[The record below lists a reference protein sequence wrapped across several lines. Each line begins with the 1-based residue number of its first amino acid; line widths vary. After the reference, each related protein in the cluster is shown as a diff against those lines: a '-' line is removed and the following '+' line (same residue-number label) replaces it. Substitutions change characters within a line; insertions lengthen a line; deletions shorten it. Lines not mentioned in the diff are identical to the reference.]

1 MSEARVLPAWAEDLR
16 RRYLRGE
23 ASMFVLHGNVYDVV
37 LCNRKMMALTEFLT
51 DVLLKDSKDTIAV
64 YNVATGARFT
74 KRATGVTG
82 LEDLLLATEKEKV
95 FAAFERLLV
104 GSTKTAVIM
113 EYAEAIAP
121 AGDSNFQ
128 SESDRA
134 AIVTL
139 HRWSALPEIERGDN
153 VVLLIAENLT
163 ELAPKLISN
172 PKVAVVEV
180 PMPEPETR
188 REAARLADSRL
199 TEKDCERYAGMTA
212 GLKAIQIASILTPQ
226 PAAEEELADREVFIT
241 DLLGGGADA
250 AGRAHKLAALTSN
263 MDRDE
268 IKELV
273 APTATTPAP
282 DINLPTPYEL
292 ARKEADR
299 LIAKRKREIL
309 ERECFG
315 LVEFVEPGH
324 GFEVVGGMDEVKK
337 DLLVIAESI
346 REGRTS
352 RVPMGILFTGPM
364 GTGKTFVAEAF
375 AKECG
380 LTTIKLKNFRS
391 KWVGATEG
399 NLEKILNV
407 IRAIGQVVVIIDE
420 GDRAFGN
427 TDGEGDGGTSSRVIA
442 RIKEFMSDTSNRGRI
457 LFLVMTNRPDKLDV
471 DLKRAGR
478 LDRKIPFLYVQTPE
492 EVELVAKAL
501 LRKNKIKTNIDLTTI
516 RDGFSSKLVG
526 YSNADIEAVL
536 LLANDDAARENTSDA
551 TGDAGE
557 PVVQESHFLRAAMDY
572 FPSRDVELLEYMELL
587 AVFESSSRR
596 LLPGKY
602 ATLTPEDLDTR
613 LRHLRATVGGR
624 R

>member
-1 MSEARVLPAWAEDLR
+1 MSEARLLPAWAEDLR

-23 ASMFVLHGNVYDVV
+23 SSMFVLHGNVYDVV
-37 LCNRKMMALTEFLT
+37 LYQKQMLSLTEFLT
-51 DVLLKDSKDTIAV
+51 DVLLKESKETIAV
-64 YNVATGARFT
+64 YNVATGVRFV
-74 KRATGVTG
+74 KREASVTN
-82 LEDLLLATEKEKV
+82 LEDLLLATEKPRV
-95 FAAFERLLV
+95 FAALERLLV
-104 GSTKTAVIM
+104 GASKTAVII
-113 EYAEAIAP
+113 EYAEAVAP
-121 AGDSNFQ
+121 AGDPSFQ
-128 SESDRA
+128 GDADRA
-134 AIVTL
+134 AIITL

-163 ELAPKLISN
+163 DLAPKIVSN

-180 PMPEPETR
+180 PMPERATR
-188 REAARLADSRL
+188 KSAAMLADTRL
-199 TEKDCERYAGMTA
+199 TERDGERYADITA
-212 GLKAIQIASILTPQ
+212 GLKAIQIASILTPP
-226 PAAEEELADREVFIT
+226 PAAEEESAARESFIAG
-241 DLLGGGADA
+241 LLGGGPDA
-250 AGRAHKLAALTSN
+250 AQRAHKLAALTADLN
-263 MDRDE
+263 RDE
-268 IKELV
+268 IRKLL
-273 APTATTPAP
+273 APTAATPAADETIP
-282 DINLPTPYEL
+282 SPVER
-292 ARKEADR
+292 ARKETDR
-299 LIAKRKREIL
+299 LIAQRKREIL

-315 LVEFVEPGH
+315 LVEFVEPAH

-337 DLLVIAESI
+337 DLLVIADSI

-478 LDRKIPFLYVQTPE
+478 LDRKIPFLYAQTPE
-492 EVELVAKAL
+492 EVELVARAL
-501 LRKNKIKTNIDLTTI
+501 LRKNKIDTEVDLTTI
-516 RDGFSSKLVG
+516 RDGFATKLVG
-526 YSNADIEAVL
+526 YSNADIEAVIL
-536 LLANDDAARENTSDA
+536 MANDDAARA
-551 TGDAGE
+551 AGTAA
-557 PVVQESHFLRAAMDY
+557 PVTAEHLTRAATDY

-587 AVFESSSRR
+587 AVFETSSRR
-596 LLPGKY
+596 LLPAKY
-602 ATLTPEDLDTR
+602 AAITPEELDAR
-613 LRHLRATVGGR
+613 LRQLRAVVGGR